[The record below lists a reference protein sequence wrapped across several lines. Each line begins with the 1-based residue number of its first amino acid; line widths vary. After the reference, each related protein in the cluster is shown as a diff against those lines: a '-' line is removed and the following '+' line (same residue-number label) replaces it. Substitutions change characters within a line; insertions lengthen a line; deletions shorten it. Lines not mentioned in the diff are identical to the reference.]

1 MAETITKKILPTQ
14 SQNTNFSFVKLRG
27 MSKKPFE
34 EKWTK
39 QPYVYKEIQSW
50 IDEGCN
56 YGVLGGHGG
65 LIVIDADTPE
75 IDKVVKD
82 KLPQILTVKTPRC
95 GHHYYYN
102 SKG

>member
-1 MAETITKKILPTQ
+1 MSETITKKILPVQ
-14 SQNTNFSFVKLRG
+14 LQKNSFGFVKLRP

-34 EKWTK
+34 GEWTK
-39 QPYVYKEIQSW
+39 KPYKYKEIQSW

-56 YGVLGGHGG
+56 YGVLGGHGD

-75 IDKVVKD
+75 IDKVVK